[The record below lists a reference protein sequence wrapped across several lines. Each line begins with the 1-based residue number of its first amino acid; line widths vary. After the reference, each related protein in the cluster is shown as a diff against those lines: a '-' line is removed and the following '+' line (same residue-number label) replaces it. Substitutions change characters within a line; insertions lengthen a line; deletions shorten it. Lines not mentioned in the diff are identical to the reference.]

1 MRSRPVTPTKLSVTE
16 RLSRAKW
23 HVYHQAV
30 LIWVQLCG
38 ISSPPPLLF
47 ASLGSSLQRPQCQE
61 AYMACKLQHPGGGNV
76 FTKAL
81 GRSQDLGSRV

>member
-1 MRSRPVTPTKLSVTE
+1 MACLP
-16 RLSRAKW
+16 
-23 HVYHQAV
+23 
-30 LIWVQLCG
+30 
-38 ISSPPPLLF
+38 SSCLDMGAALWDIVPPPLLF